1 MTLEEMKTVLIDQ
14 YCDYQEIKK
23 ANKEE
28 NAVLEYKIKNTAAK
42 LSSLGVNTEELVL
55 K

>member
-1 MTLEEMKTVLIDQ
+1 MTDQEMKNLLIDQ

-23 ANKEE
+23 AETSE
-28 NAVLEYKIKNTAAK
+28 NEVLEYKIKRLSAK
-42 LSSLGVNTEELVL
+42 LSSLGVNVEDLTL